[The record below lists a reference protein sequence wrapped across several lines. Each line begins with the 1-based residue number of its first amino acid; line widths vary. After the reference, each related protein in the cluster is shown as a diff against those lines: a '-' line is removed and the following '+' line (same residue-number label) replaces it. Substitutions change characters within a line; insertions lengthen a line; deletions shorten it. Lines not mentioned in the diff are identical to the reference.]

1 VKSATAREV
10 TWMSG
15 QAAGDRHVVE
25 RIAAGDRD
33 ALTALYTTYQA
44 PLFRYLLQLTNDRG
58 LAEEVLQDTLVAVW
72 KSARTFEGRSSVQT
86 WLIGIA
92 RRQAHNTLRRRAL
105 PRADV
110 AELEI
115 LPSSNPEPEDAVL
128 AKAEQEELA
137 TAIRWLSP
145 VHREV
150 LTLTFM
156 HDLSYG
162 EIARVVGVPEGTVKS
177 RLSNAKRALRALLK
191 GAEEV
196 EK

>member
-58 LAEEVLQDTLVAVW
+58 LAEEVLQDTL
-72 KSARTFEGRSSVQT
+72 EGRSSVQT